1 MEDVR
6 KKWKKVQWD
15 NEITYKTFLTYGVLF
30 VLVTISIYL
39 LFWLRG
45 YSFIWSHDGFNQ
57 HYPIL
62 KEFRNMLVDFLKHP
76 TQVPK
81 LWSWQIGMGGDV
93 VGSFGYYVLGDI
105 FAYLVVLFP
114 ADQMELAYTTLILLR
129 LFCVGI
135 AFLALAKNFKI
146 NHIAAVTGSLVYV
159 FSGYL
164 FVSAT
169 RHPFFITPMILLP
182 LLCLCVERVLQKKSP
197 VPLILVI
204 CWTLV
209 SNFYFAYM
217 LAIMVCI
224 YTVIRYFTHY
234 KKQGIPLL
242 STIGKLAVYAITGFL
257 MACILFLP
265 NLIAFLGSSRANG
278 EFANGLW
285 FYDLSYYLSLGK
297 MYITTESAGYWANL
311 GFAAIAVFVL
321 PFIWQYRKKYPV
333 VFISL
338 VLGLGMMLFPFFGAL
353 FNGLSSPSNRW
364 MFAVALPVS
373 IGVSFLLTDYKT
385 LTKKDMRNF
394 LITIIIF
401 IVVSW
406 WGPNFNIYQPILLV
420 PLTLMLLTFFVFFL
434 QFINLNYIKKKAYN
448 GLFYFLI
455 IMLVCVN
462 LAYMGNYMFSKNG
475 ANKVQGQL
483 NSGVVERKITE
494 LYGGAD
500 KKIDKSSFYRT
511 SLSSGYNGFY
521 DNSDANILLD
531 VNTVNSF
538 YSITN
543 GAVADL
549 ASELNNSQFRMTL
562 PLGQMDN
569 RTIFTNILGTTY
581 LFARDDQ
588 AGRIPYGFKKIDS
601 AEIER
606 VDKPGISHTD
616 VYESE
621 NSVPLMYMNYH
632 TEDRESYE
640 KLSPL
645 EKEEALSYN
654 AIIDNKDTSKREYKS
669 NIKELEFETSIPK
682 VNGKAPAK
690 LTKDKIEVSNA
701 ENSIQFKL
709 KNPEET
715 KNAELYFYIDG
726 LDFTPYTFK
735 QRKDIAFAKDEYKTK
750 NMRYNYYR
758 NNLTKRIKEDYT
770 LTAKTSNR
778 VVSAS
783 QVDKSEL
790 SGYFKRDNMLLNGGF
805 SEKARKQVSINLSGL
820 GTYDYDNIKIYAV
833 PFDDSYTKRMQEL
846 KKQAATDLK
855 FDTNKVLAKVSAK
868 QDGVLVTTIPY
879 TKGWKVK
886 VDGKEVST
894 EKVNTGFIGFSLDK
908 GLHTIE
914 MNYETPMLKA
924 GMVASGL
931 GVILFAGIIVVY
943 HLRKRKNKTQ

>member
-1 MEDVR
+1 MEEVR
-6 KKWKKVQWD
+6 KKWKKIQWD
-15 NEITYKTFLTYGVLF
+15 NEITYKTFLTYSVLF
-30 VLVTISIYL
+30 IIVTISIYL

-62 KEFRNMLVDFLKHP
+62 KEFRNMLVEVFKHP
-76 TQVPK
+76 TQIPE

-114 ADQMELAYTTLILLR
+114 ADQMELAYTSLILLR

-135 AFLALAKNFKI
+135 AFLAFAKSFKI

-164 FVSAT
+164 FMSAT

-197 VPLILVI
+197 VPLMLVI

-234 KKQGIPLL
+234 KNKGLPLL
-242 STIGKLAVYAITGFL
+242 GTISRLAIYAVTGFL

-297 MYITTESAGYWANL
+297 MFLTTESAGYWANL

-321 PFIWQYRKKYPV
+321 PFILRYRKKYPV
-333 VFISL
+333 VFFSL
-338 VLGLGMMLFPFFGAL
+338 LFVFVMMLFPFFGAL

-364 MFAVALPVS
+364 MFAIALPIS
-373 IGVSFLLTDYKT
+373 MGVAFLLTDYKS

-394 LITIIIF
+394 LITIVIF
-401 IVVSW
+401 LCVSW

-420 PLTLMLLTFFVFFL
+420 PLVLMILTFLVFLL
-434 QFINLNYIKKKAYN
+434 QYINLTYIKKKAYN

-455 IMLVCVN
+455 ITLVCVN
-462 LAYMGNYMFSKNG
+462 LAYIGNYSFSKYG
-475 ANKVQGQL
+475 SNKAKGQL
-483 NSGVVERKITE
+483 NSGMVERKITE

-511 SLSSGYNGFY
+511 SLSSGYNSFY

-549 ASELNNSQFRMTL
+549 AAELDNSQFRMTL

-569 RTIFTNILGTTY
+569 RTIFSNILGTTY

-588 AGRIPYGFKKIDS
+588 AGRIPFGFKKIDS
-601 AEIER
+601 VEMQR
-606 VDKPGISHTD
+606 VDKPGVSHTD
-616 VYESE
+616 IYESE

-632 TEDRESYE
+632 TQDRKSYE
-640 KLSPL
+640 KLTPL

-654 AIIDNKDTSKREYKS
+654 AIIDNDSTSKREYKS
-669 NIKELEFETSIPK
+669 TIKELEFDTSIAK
-682 VNGKAPAK
+682 VNGKAPAEIS
-690 LTKDKIEVSNA
+690 KDQIEVSNKSN
-701 ENSIQFKL
+701 EITFKL
-709 KNPEET
+709 KNPEYT

-726 LDFTPYTFK
+726 LKFTPYNFK
-735 QRKDIAFAKDEYKTK
+735 QRKDIAFAEDKYKTK
-750 NMRYNYYR
+750 DMRYDYYR
-758 NNLTKRIKEDYT
+758 NNLTKTIKGDYT
-770 LTAKTSNR
+770 LTAKTANR
-778 VVSAS
+778 VVTAS

-790 SGYFKRDNMLLNGGF
+790 SGYFNRDNMLLNGGY
-805 SEKARKQVSINLSGL
+805 SEDERKQVAINLSGL

-846 KKQAATDLK
+846 KQQAATDLT
-855 FDTNKVLAKVSAK
+855 FDTNKVSANVNATE
-868 QDGVLVTTIPY
+868 DGVLVTTIPY

-886 VDGKEVST
+886 VDGKEVET
-894 EKVNTGFIGFSLDK
+894 EKVNTGFIGLPLNK
-908 GLHTIE
+908 GEHSIE

-924 GMVASGL
+924 GMLASGV
-931 GVILFAGIIVVY
+931 GVIIFAGITILYVR
-943 HLRKRKNKTQ
+943 RKRENKTL